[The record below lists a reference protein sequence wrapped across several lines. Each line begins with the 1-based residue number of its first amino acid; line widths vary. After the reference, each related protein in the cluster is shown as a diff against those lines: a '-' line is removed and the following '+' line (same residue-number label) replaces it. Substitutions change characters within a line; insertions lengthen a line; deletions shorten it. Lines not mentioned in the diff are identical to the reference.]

1 VKKLYGFVAR
11 TLNIDASEINDESGP
26 LTLGVW
32 DSFHHVHLMAAVE
45 AEYQVEIPLDEVVA
59 ILSVRDLADL
69 LKAKGVRLE

>member
-1 VKKLYGFVAR
+1 MKQLYAFVAR
-11 TLNIDASEINDESGP
+11 TLNVDVAQITDESGP

-59 ILSVRDLADL
+59 ILSVGDLAEL